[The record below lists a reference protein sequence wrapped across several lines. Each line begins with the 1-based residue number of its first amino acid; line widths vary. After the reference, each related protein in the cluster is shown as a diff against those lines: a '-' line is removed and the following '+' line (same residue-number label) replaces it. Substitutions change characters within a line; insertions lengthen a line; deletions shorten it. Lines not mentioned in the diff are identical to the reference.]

1 MNVSR
6 ELGVAQHES
15 ELLERFLHQF
25 GTEFEEVSLHARLI
39 ATALWQR
46 FHSVIW
52 LASAVASDLI
62 LERRQFNY

>member
-1 MNVSR
+1 MSL
-6 ELGVAQHES
+6 ELGVAQHET
-15 ELLERFLHQF
+15 ELLERFLHRA
-25 GTEFEEVSLHARLI
+25 GTEVLEVSLHAKII
-39 ATALWQR
+39 AAALWQR